1 MFSEREMSLL
11 QAQSILQSASII
23 TTTPVILQALCKL
36 PMQTGA
42 LTLYLNSESLLILHL
57 VYLFMFYLMMLCN
70 TSDYVSSNTSTG

>member
-23 TTTPVILQALCKL
+23 TITPVILQALCKL

-42 LTLYLNSESLLILHL
+42 LTL
-57 VYLFMFYLMMLCN
+57 
-70 TSDYVSSNTSTG
+70 